1 MLSLIL
7 IINFCMKLF
16 CCISLFLISC
26 ICNAQTGNGQLKAS
40 SDDNTLLWE
49 ISGNGL
55 GKPCYLFGTIHI
67 LCTADIHFSNSLK
80 QAMASSGAVYLELD
94 LDDPA
99 VFLGALSLIS
109 MKDGKKLKDL
119 YTPEAYKRIADYFKD
134 SLKKPIALF
143 QTMKPAFLAA
153 LLYPAMMPCTNTGS
167 VDEAIMNLAVENNKP
182 INGLETMAIQA
193 LVFDSIPYDQQAG
206 QLLEAIDSIARSR
219 IHFSRLLAAYKN
231 QQLHEFEKMLKDPV
245 FGIEDSGDELL
256 DKRNKNWVMQLK
268 EIMKKEPVF
277 IAVGA
282 GHLVGKNGL
291 IALLRA
297 EGYTVRGLENRGQ
310 E

>member
-1 MLSLIL
+1 MKLTFCFIL
-7 IINFCMKLF
+7 IISTAI
-16 CCISLFLISC
+16 CI
-26 ICNAQTGNGQLKAS
+26 AQTGPASLKTNA
-40 SDDNTLLWE
+40 DDNTLLWE

-55 GKPCYLFGTIHI
+55 NKPGYLYGTIHI
-67 LCTADIHFSNSLK
+67 LCTEDIQFSNSLK
-80 QAMASSGAVYLELD
+80 QAIANSGTVYLELD

-119 YTPEAYKRIADYFKD
+119 YSPESYKRIADYFKD

-143 QTMKPAFLAA
+143 QTMKPAFIAA
-153 LLYPAMMPCTNTGS
+153 LLYPAMMPCSNTGS
-167 VDEAIMNLAVENNKP
+167 VDEAIMKFAGENNIP
-182 INGLETMAIQA
+182 INGLETMALQA
-193 LVFDSIPYDQQAG
+193 SVFDSIPYQKQAH

-219 IHFSRLLAAYKN
+219 IHFTRLLEAYKN
-231 QQLHEFEKMLKDPV
+231 QQLDEFEKMFKDPV

-268 EIMKKEPVF
+268 EIMKNESVF

-297 EGYTVRGLENRGQ
+297 EGYTVRGLENR